1 MKGSIE
7 LSANFLVMIII
18 SIVVFGLGLI
28 LAKQILTGSTD
39 ITEKSFAQ
47 LDKGVGELACLTG
60 ERICI
65 SIQQQTILK
74 KEFKQFAIAIENV
87 LQQPADRQKDTFKVS
102 ITQAKAVDKEE
113 QPISSQLEWL
123 PHVREDLIIPRQQT
137 RTMGVGV
144 QVPPDAEAGNYVF
157 DIVVEYHDGMAWQPY
172 HPGRSYKFY
181 VHVP

>member
-1 MKGSIE
+1 
-7 LSANFLVMIII
+7 MIII

-28 LAKQILTGSTD
+28 LAKQILMGSTD

-65 SIQQQTILK
+65 GIQQQTILK
-74 KEFKQFAIAIENV
+74 KEFKQFALAIENV
-87 LQQPADRQKDTFKVS
+87 LQQPADRPKDTFRVT
-102 ITQAKAVDKEE
+102 ITQTKAVDKEE

-157 DIVVEYHDGMAWQPY
+157 DISVEYHDGMAWQPY

-181 VHVP
+181 VNVP